1 MSAWVWP
8 TADRREPSIAR
19 QEEMMMM
26 IRVDKLNST
35 SPERPQRKTSA
46 VYRKSPVRVAPGQ
59 LTRRFSIEGFEVSRG
74 RGGRGSYPLWVLN
87 WIFGLFK
94 RGECPVKG
102 ATSKWKRRNQRG
114 PARRVGLV
122 ARVNGE
128 VE

>member
-1 MSAWVWP
+1 M
-8 TADRREPSIAR
+8 
-19 QEEMMMM
+19 
-26 IRVDKLNST
+26 
-35 SPERPQRKTSA
+35 
-46 VYRKSPVRVAPGQ
+46 
-59 LTRRFSIEGFEVSRG
+59 SRG

-128 VE
+128 VEACTHTSSVRIGLVRVSVREREGAKTN